1 MFDRFKKLYDLAEQ
15 VHINE
20 YKKEYEELIKTDD
33 SFGSFDDYLEYEKNR
48 QDNLENKNIDISDK
62 FICRDKIIKN
72 NITIDLY
79 LLHHSFYDEVRLD
92 ENYKPLPL
100 TKKEIFEYGAGI
112 IYSAEDGD
120 YSIVGLFGGSSE
132 IKDVATGKYNELKN
146 KIGKLSENEVLN
158 EVETDLL
165 IKSDIN

>member
-1 MFDRFKKLYDLAEQ
+1 MFDRFKKLYELAEQ
-15 VHINE
+15 IHINE

-132 IKDVATGKYNELKN
+132 NKDVAINKYNELKN
-146 KIGKLSENEVLN
+146 KIEGLSIEELFDELEHELSSKIGKN
-158 EVETDLL
+158 
-165 IKSDIN
+165 